1 MLQPDVGSDIAVIG
15 MAGRFPG
22 ATSPE
27 ELWSAL
33 CAGRDCISHQTPEQ
47 LLARGVAQTLLDGPN
62 YVRSCAMVK
71 DAEFFDAAFFGVT
84 PREAELM
91 DPQQRI
97 FLECCWTSIE
107 NAGYDVSRIN
117 CPVGIFGGSRTNTYL
132 LNLVSDTDLVES
144 VGEFNLGIG
153 NDLAF
158 LTTRVSHQLNL
169 TGPSCSIHT
178 ACSTSL
184 VAVHLACQ
192 SLLINECDLALAGG
206 VAVNV
211 PHGVGY
217 LYEPGG
223 VLSPEGFCRVFDAR
237 ARGTIFGSGA
247 GVVVLKRYEDALRDE
262 DVIHAVIKGSAVN
275 NDGAGKSSFTAPAV
289 QGQVRVIRE
298 ALLNAGISPEAISY
312 VECHGTG
319 TLLGDAIEVR
329 ALTKAFVARGVA
341 KNKWCA
347 IGSVKTNVGH
357 LDAAAGVT
365 GLIKVILSLKHRQL
379 PASLHFQDANPE
391 IDFANSPFYVNTE
404 LREWQSRDG
413 EPRRAGISAFGV
425 GGTNVHVVVEEGP
438 VREESGEGR
447 EWQLL
452 VWSGKTT
459 EAADAQRQQLAEY
472 LREEKQVKLADIA
485 YTLQVGRRRFGWQ
498 RAVVCRD
505 SEEARAMLEA
515 GLTDASNEGE
525 GESGIGVA
533 MVFPGQGAQR
543 LGMGRELYRS
553 ERVFREQ
560 MDICAGILKQEM
572 GRDIR
577 WELYEKAAGEEVHE
591 TWFAQP
597 VLFAT
602 EYALARLWE
611 SWGVK
616 AERMLGHSLGEYV
629 AACLSGVLKVEDALR
644 LVVLRG
650 RLMQEMPQGAMLA
663 VEANEREV
671 AGWLREGLW
680 LGAVNGPGMCTM
692 GGTAEEVRELEEKL
706 KREGR
711 GVQRLRTS
719 HAFHS
724 GMMEGMVARFVA
736 EVRKIKIGNVGIPY
750 ISNVTGDWVKDEEVG
765 SAEYWGR
772 QLRETVQFGKG
783 LEELLKDKELAV
795 LEVGPG
801 QQLKQIIRRQG
812 SQRRVWS
819 SLAGGQQSEMESMV
833 KALGGLW
840 TAGVDIDWKSF
851 HAEQRRHR
859 MPIPTYP
866 FQRKRYWID
875 PPSKGKRSEEV
886 SRSAGSC
893 KKTLDVSRWFWQPSW
908 KLVPRPSVVHRQH
921 SGECWVL
928 FPDKVGLT
936 SELAVRLAEAG
947 AKVVIVGSDR
957 SRIVEPGADFTVN
970 TDNVDDFRRILEELT
985 AAGKRVTHLIHAEA
999 MDPEP
1004 EGLSPISWES
1014 QSRSFVALLSLVR
1027 EFLETEGSESCELWV
1042 LGSGILQVESGDSCE
1057 PTKASLGALCK
1068 ILPQESDRIR
1078 TYLVDVVIPHTAEER
1093 RRLVSHLLS
1102 EISGSTDESVI
1113 AWRGVNRWVQFFE
1126 RVTVEVPQGSRDL
1139 RAEGVYLIT
1148 GGLGGVGML
1157 LAEQLAENHKAKLVL
1172 TTRTPLP
1179 PRSDWENYLRPNNG
1193 GALAETIGKLLAIE
1207 SKGGTVMVIRAD
1219 VGDVQ
1224 EMRGAVAACIERFG
1238 ALHGVFHAAGITS
1251 GPSVFRLIRDTGRDE
1266 CEVQARPKILG
1277 LCVLEEVLR
1286 DLEVDF
1292 VMSMSSNAAILG
1304 GLGFLAYAAANACI
1318 DSFSVAHSRRS
1329 DRVRWISVNWDHWP
1343 QQTRKYLGVRTSM
1356 DEFAMTVEEAKE
1368 AVHRV
1373 LMSFGGGQL
1382 IVSTGDLL
1390 ARMDLWIRV
1399 AREGQ
1404 SRQESLQSS
1413 LRNPRPK
1420 LKTDFV
1426 EPRNAVEREVARIW
1440 AESLGLEKIGI
1451 NDDFFELGGHSLLGV
1466 KLIGQIQ
1473 RSLGVEVPLRSLFE
1487 SPSVAGL
1494 TENMGENLGRM
1505 SA

>member
-1 MLQPDVGSDIAVIG
+1 MAKERNDAHSIAVIG
-15 MAGRFPG
+15 LSGVFPG
-22 ATSPE
+22 ASSASELWKKLSSGE
-27 ELWSAL
+27 ELI
-33 CAGRDCISHQTPEQ
+33 RISDAPDTAWDGSSRAPVKFVR
-47 LLARGVAQTLLDGPN
+47 ATAVLDGI
-62 YVRSCAMVK
+62 
-71 DAEFFDAAFFGVT
+71 ELFDAGFFGMT
-84 PREAELM
+84 PMEAELT
-91 DPQQRI
+91 DPQHRVL
-97 FLECCWTSIE
+97 LEQAWAALE
-107 NAGYDVSRIN
+107 HAGYAPGRYE
-117 CPVGIFGGSRTNTYL
+117 GSVAVYAGATTNSYL
-132 LNLVSDTDLVES
+132 LCNIAPCAEIMQELDPMQINVANGLD
-144 VGEFNLGIG
+144 F
-153 NDLAF
+153 LA
-158 LTTRVSHQLNL
+158 TRIAYKLNL
-169 TGPSCSIHT
+169 TGPAHSVQS

-184 VAVHLACQ
+184 VAVHCACRG
-192 SLLINECDLALAGG
+192 LLDYECDLALAGG
-206 VAVNV
+206 VSINV
-211 PHGVGY
+211 SALDGY
-217 LYEPGG
+217 RYIEGG
-223 VLSPEGFCRVFDAR
+223 VLSPDGHCRVFDAK

-875 PPSKGKRSEEV
+875 PPSKGKHGIERLVSVTPFAAVSEKALSPTSKRTDASET
-886 SRSAGSC
+886 SRP
-893 KKTLDVSRWFWQPSW
+893 TLRNPYVAPGNAMERA
-908 KLVPRPSVVHRQH
+908 LVDIIENVLKIHPLGITDKF
-921 SGECWVL
+921 GEL
-928 FPDKVGLT
+928 GADSL
-936 SELAVRLAEAG
+936 LAVRVVNEINSRLGSAITVLDLFENMEVRALAARMASSTE
-947 AKVVIVGSDR
+947 
-957 SRIVEPGADFTVN
+957 E
-970 TDNVDDFRRILEELT
+970 DFRESEFVITEQ
-985 AAGKRVTHLIHAEA
+985 RVL
-999 MDPEP
+999 
-1004 EGLSPISWES
+1004 
-1014 QSRSFVALLSLVR
+1014 RRR
-1027 EFLETEGSESCELWV
+1027 EFQMKRRQSQGHGSCE
-1042 LGSGILQVESGDSCE
+1042 
-1057 PTKASLGALCK
+1057 
-1068 ILPQESDRIR
+1068 
-1078 TYLVDVVIPHTAEER
+1078 
-1093 RRLVSHLLS
+1093 
-1102 EISGSTDESVI
+1102 
-1113 AWRGVNRWVQFFE
+1113 
-1126 RVTVEVPQGSRDL
+1126 
-1139 RAEGVYLIT
+1139 
-1148 GGLGGVGML
+1148 
-1157 LAEQLAENHKAKLVL
+1157 
-1172 TTRTPLP
+1172 
-1179 PRSDWENYLRPNNG
+1179 
-1193 GALAETIGKLLAIE
+1193 TI
-1207 SKGGTVMVIRAD
+1207 
-1219 VGDVQ
+1219 
-1224 EMRGAVAACIERFG
+1224 
-1238 ALHGVFHAAGITS
+1238 
-1251 GPSVFRLIRDTGRDE
+1251 
-1266 CEVQARPKILG
+1266 
-1277 LCVLEEVLR
+1277 
-1286 DLEVDF
+1286 
-1292 VMSMSSNAAILG
+1292 
-1304 GLGFLAYAAANACI
+1304 
-1318 DSFSVAHSRRS
+1318 
-1329 DRVRWISVNWDHWP
+1329 
-1343 QQTRKYLGVRTSM
+1343 
-1356 DEFAMTVEEAKE
+1356 
-1368 AVHRV
+1368 
-1373 LMSFGGGQL
+1373 
-1382 IVSTGDLL
+1382 
-1390 ARMDLWIRV
+1390 
-1399 AREGQ
+1399 
-1404 SRQESLQSS
+1404 
-1413 LRNPRPK
+1413 
-1420 LKTDFV
+1420 
-1426 EPRNAVEREVARIW
+1426 
-1440 AESLGLEKIGI
+1440 
-1451 NDDFFELGGHSLLGV
+1451 
-1466 KLIGQIQ
+1466 
-1473 RSLGVEVPLRSLFE
+1473 
-1487 SPSVAGL
+1487 
-1494 TENMGENLGRM
+1494 
-1505 SA
+1505 